1 MQEKISVCAWRWSSS
16 RIRSRSSHSRLAKK
30 LSDVLA
36 RIAELPHTRVHE
48 LRPWNW
54 KDARQQTLAA

>member
-1 MQEKISVCAWRWSSS
+1 MVIEPDSVEE
-16 RIRSRSSHSRLAKK
+16 LAFE
-30 LSDVLA
+30 A
-36 RIAELPHTRVHE
+36 GEETRRCPRRIAELPHTRVHE